1 MRFVF
6 GKMKGKRLGALIAAC
21 ITALC
26 LSCAPPQREV
36 TEPKAF
42 SPKIESIVVIG
53 FRPLVPAGQNPAMVL
68 NPLSGSLHY
77 AEPVS
82 QELADELTGSLF
94 SKLKT
99 KGGYQFF
106 SPGEAKAEAASF
118 GLSHATMNDLE
129 MYQKIGESLSVDAVM
144 AGYIYRWQERK
155 GAEYGVDVPASVA
168 FDLYLLR
175 VADKTVLWRERFDK
189 TQQSLSEN
197 VLDYHT
203 FLKARGRWMSAL
215 ELAELG
221 LDSIIEQL
229 PKAD

>member
-1 MRFVF
+1 MSILFR
-6 GKMKGKRLGALIAAC
+6 KMKGKRPSALITTC

-26 LSCAPPQREV
+26 LSCAPLQGDV
-36 TEPKAF
+36 TKPKVF

-82 QELADELTGSLF
+82 QELAEKLTASLF
-94 SKLKT
+94 SKLT
-99 KGGYQFF
+99 IKGGYQFI
-106 SPGEAKAEAASF
+106 SPGEARAEAANLGF
-118 GLSHATMNDLE
+118 SHATMIDLE
-129 MYQKIGESLSVDAVM
+129 MYQKIGQSLSADAVM
-144 AGYIYRWQERK
+144 AGYIYSWRERK

-175 VADKTVLWRERFDK
+175 VEDKTVLWRGGFDK
-189 TQQSLSEN
+189 TQQSLAEN
-197 VLDYHT
+197 VLDFHT

-221 LDSIIEQL
+221 LDSIIEKL